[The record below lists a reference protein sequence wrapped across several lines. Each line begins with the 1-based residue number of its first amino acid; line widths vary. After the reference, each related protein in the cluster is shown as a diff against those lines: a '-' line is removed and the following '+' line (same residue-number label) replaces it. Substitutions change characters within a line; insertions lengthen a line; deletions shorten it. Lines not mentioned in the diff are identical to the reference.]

1 VVVADDLAADPMK
14 LTVADIGAAA
24 QYVAENF
31 HESGSALRLQWFR
44 EPEDFIEL
52 LVGKMDGHDGAPL
65 RSGTNRAMNGRPLW
79 VRQADSS
86 PSAVSLGG
94 FLFRFAVGVL
104 PTIFGLTQTGCRTIC
119 NALCGP
125 GRR

>member
-31 HESGSALRLQWFR
+31 HESGSARGLQRFR

-52 LVGKMDGHDGAPL
+52 LVGKMDGHEGAPL

-94 FLFRFAVGVL
+94 FSFWVC
-104 PTIFGLTQTGCRTIC
+104 CRSSADHFWI
-119 NALCGP
+119 NSNGMSHHL
-125 GRR
+125 